1 MRRLPAL
8 ALLVVAFSA
17 AACSGGAAPGWTY
30 APAVSASP
38 AGSAVASGSPAAS
51 GAASP
56 SAPAASASAAPS
68 GSAPSGSAPSG
79 SAPSGGAG
87 TITIAAPVGSAT
99 SGFEPK
105 TAETAADT
113 AFTMVFDNQ
122 DTGVPHN
129 LELRNPDNTPVQ
141 VTGDTTLFNG
151 PGTREYQVPALAAG
165 EYPFLCVVHPTTMT
179 GTLTVK

>member
-1 MRRLPAL
+1 MRRLTAF

-17 AACSGGAAPGWTY
+17 VACSSGAAPGWTY

-38 AGSAVASGSPAAS
+38 AGSAAASGSPAAS

-56 SAPAASASAAPS
+56 SAPAASGSAAPS
-68 GSAPSGSAPSG
+68 GSPAA
-79 SAPSGGAG
+79 SGGAG
-87 TITIAAPVGSAT
+87 TITITSPVGAAT
-99 SGFEPK
+99 AGFEPK
-105 TAETAADT
+105 TAEAPADT
-113 AFTMVFDNQ
+113 AFTLVFDNQ
-122 DTGVPHN
+122 DAGVPHN
-129 LELRNPDNTPVQ
+129 LELKNPDGTPVQ

-165 EYPFLCVVHPTTMT
+165 DYPFLCVVHPTTMT